1 MKKVV
6 LSSLLLLVSAT
17 VQAQQVSGS
26 FTANGQS
33 ATLTHAIAMEVDSP
47 TEKGYLD
54 VVVVL
59 SNRAITPK
67 LITDV
72 ETMEKMAHKQGL
84 AALKLVIDPDAKL
97 KSATAYHPAFTA
109 YISSPA
115 YTSWKPSAYN
125 EKLIAGRVT
134 TNGEAKDFSQRWQ
147 YDLTFSAPI
156 ILDPEAKTI
165 SKPK

>member
-1 MKKVV
+1 MKKAL
-6 LSSLLLLVSAT
+6 LSSLCLIFSAT
-17 VQAQQVSGS
+17 VHAQQVSGS
-26 FTANGQS
+26 FSANGHS
-33 ATLTHAIAMEVDSP
+33 ATLTHAIAMAVDSP
-47 TEKGYLD
+47 TEKGSLD

-59 SNRAITPK
+59 SNREISPQ

-109 YISSPA
+109 YISSPD
-115 YTSWKPSAYN
+115 YTTWKPSTYN
-125 EKLIAGRVT
+125 EKLIAGRVST
-134 TNGEAKDFSQRWQ
+134 KGEAKDFNNRWQ
-147 YDLTFSAPI
+147 YDLAFSAPI

-165 SKPK
+165 PKSK